1 MSDAMLFTEA
11 ADAEV
16 MPAESE
22 PGVPMVQP
30 DTALTSNSFIEMVLS
45 SPNLAGDRVHLLKE
59 LIAMKNAEADRSARI
74 EFEKNFALMR
84 RELPNIKKS
93 KEVKLTNGKHM
104 YNYAPLD
111 EIQKQ
116 CDPIL
121 QRHGFSYSWREE
133 AIEGGK
139 RVWFDLFGYGHTKSN
154 FFDAPLLASK
164 SNSNGEYVNS
174 VQAARMTSSYA
185 KRNSMVDGLGL
196 IVEDED
202 NDARIELDAEAM
214 SDIDKIRNA
223 KTTAELMDNYQV
235 LYKKYESDRGKM
247 TLIVGEYNLAKQ
259 AFIKG
264 APK

>member
-1 MSDAMLFTEA
+1 MNEAMLFPEA
-11 ADAEV
+11 EA
-16 MPAESE
+16 MPSES
-22 PGVPMVQP
+22 PTVPMVREE
-30 DTALTSNSFIEMVLS
+30 TALTSDGLISMVLS
-45 SPNLAGDRVHLLKE
+45 MPSGAEDRVALLEK
-59 LIAMKNAEADRSARI
+59 LIAMKNAEADRNARI
-74 EFEKNFALMR
+74 DFESHFSAMR
-84 RELPNIKKS
+84 KELPNIKKS

-111 EIQKQ
+111 QIQKE
-116 CDPIL
+116 CDPVL

-139 RVWFDLFGYGHTKSN
+139 RIWFDLFGYGHTKSN
-154 FFDAPLLASK
+154 FFDAPMLSSK

-202 NDARIELDAEAM
+202 NDARIDLDADTIA
-214 SDIDKIRNA
+214 DLDRIRNA

-235 LYKKYESDRGKM
+235 IYKKYEQDRAK
-247 TLIVGEYNLAKQ
+247 LALVVGEYNIAKQ
-259 AFIKG
+259 AMIKG
-264 APK
+264 GAK